1 MPNSINILGTVPPIN
16 NASVIRSLAAVGC
29 EFQTFGDISLQSTQN
44 INNNQNSELY
54 NYLRQVHNNGPFT
67 TAERKEK
74 KKRERNTRREVHGL
88 VGSFFSL
95 SMEFIRLDL
104 GTVLLE

>member
-1 MPNSINILGTVPPIN
+1 MNF
-16 NASVIRSLAAVGC
+16 LAIFPRRGESATIAFFRQKGGEKV
-29 EFQTFGDISLQSTQN
+29 EWDISLQSTQN